1 MHSKTILYF
10 ILNWGL
16 GHATRSIPVIR
27 MLQQV
32 GHRVVLVST
41 GRSLKLLQS
50 EFPSTEYVD
59 LPDYGIR
66 YSRFGWALIP
76 HLLAQMPRIFYA
88 LLREHHATEKLV
100 KKYKADLI
108 VSDNRYGCYSRH
120 IPSFFMTHQLRFQL
134 PKGMGWSAFISEWFN
149 QIYFRHY
156 KRIVVPDVA
165 GEPNL
170 SGDLSHKGRISTHP
184 KLCYVGGLT
193 SIVPQTR
200 LSEDIDLLVLIS
212 GPEPQRSQFEER
224 VLEQIHDVPGKRVI
238 IAGRPEEVFSSY
250 FSDDSD
256 LEIHAHLQRE
266 TMASIIQ
273 RAKVIVA
280 RSGYSTLMELVPLN
294 KRMILI
300 PTPGQTE
307 QEYLANH
314 LKEHYFCLVGKQTTF
329 DINAVLSQIQSIEK
343 SQLNAAS
350 NQLDLILSIFM
361 S

>member
-16 GHATRSIPVIR
+16 GHATRSIPVIQA
-27 MLQQV
+27 LQQA
-32 GHRVVLVST
+32 GHRIVLVST

-50 EFPSTEYVD
+50 EFPNTECVD
-59 LPDYGIR
+59 LPDYSIR

-76 HLLAQMPRIFYA
+76 HLLAQMPRIFYS
-88 LLREHHATEKLV
+88 LVKEHHATEKLV
-100 KKYKADLI
+100 KKYKADLV
-108 VSDNRYGCYSRH
+108 VSDNRYGCYSKH

-134 PKGMGWSAFISEWFN
+134 PKGLGWSAFISEWFN
-149 QIYFRHY
+149 WFYFRHY
-156 KRIVVPDVA
+156 ARILIPDA
-165 GEPNL
+165 ADEPNL
-170 SGDLSHKGRISTHP
+170 SGDLSHRGRLSGHP

-193 SIVPQTR
+193 SIVPQVH

-224 VLEQIHDVPGKRVI
+224 ILEQIHDVHGKRVI
-238 IAGRPEEVFSSY
+238 VAGRPEEAFSSY

-256 LEIHAHLQRE
+256 LEIHTHLDRK
-266 TMASIIQ
+266 TMASVIQ
-273 RAKVIVA
+273 RAKVIVT
-280 RSGYSTLMELVPLN
+280 RSGYSTLMELVPLK

-314 LKEHYFCLVGKQTTF
+314 LKRHQFCLVDTQATF
-329 DINAVLSQIQSIEK
+329 NINSLLSQVQSIK
-343 SQLNAAS
+343 TRQLNNGS
-350 NQLDLILSIFM
+350 NQLDQILSIFM
-361 S
+361 D